1 MVGRSDVGWV
11 PEFGGPNGRS
21 EVGRRIDLPG
31 SRRADGVSERGAG
44 RLHSGLGHP
53 TAVSGIRFRAR
64 IRRPTSDLGRIRPI
78 RFRRGRMSDGC
89 RNSEARTGG
98 RKSED
103 GLTCPEVGGQMA
115 CRRGVPDASTPA
127 SDIRPPFPAS
137 DFGHASGVRHP
148 TSEESDQSDSA
159 EGGCRWM
166 PEFGGANGRSEVGG
180 RIELPGSR
188 RADGVSERGT
198 GRLYSGLGHPT
209 AGSGL
214 RFRARIR
221 CPVSDVRLRKSP
233 THPTPRGEKAKNPD
247 QPSCRGSKTAT
258 RAVIG
263 TLRPTER
270 RRACLV
276 YTGRCRVF
284 HRHASAGFVT
294 NRFPFRNPE
303 A

>member
-11 PEFGGPNGRS
+11 PEFGGAKRLS
-21 EVGRRIDLPG
+21 EVGGRIDLPG
-31 SRRADGVSERGAG
+31 SRRADGVSGRGTG

-53 TAVSGIRFRAR
+53 TAVSGIGFRAS
-64 IRRPTSDLGRIRPI
+64 IRWPTSDLGDIRPI
-78 RFRRGRMSDGC
+78 RLPR
-89 RNSEARTGG
+89 A
-98 RKSED
+98 
-103 GLTCPEVGGQMA
+103 
-115 CRRGVPDASTPA
+115 DAGWA
-127 SDIRPPFPAS
+127 
-137 DFGHASGVRHP
+137 
-148 TSEESDQSDSA
+148 
-159 EGGCRWM
+159 
-166 PEFGGANGRSEVGG
+166 PEFGGAKRLSEVGG
-180 RIELPGSR
+180 RIDLPGGR
-188 RADGVSERGT
+188 RADGVSGRGT
-198 GRLYSGLGHPT
+198 GRLYSGLGYPT